1 MMVASKEAFQD
12 IFKEMMHP
20 GMLPDF
26 IQDMKNLGLTDE
38 DLLPLFRSAE
48 EYIRVW
54 EKCEQWRTIDE

>member
-1 MMVASKEAFQD
+1 MRLD
-12 IFKEMMHP
+12 
-20 GMLPDF
+20 MLPDF
-26 IQDMKNLGLTDE
+26 IQDRKNLGLTGE